1 MTPLIFRA
9 GWRQLTRYRGQWL
22 LAVLA
27 IALGVAVVVAVDL
40 ANQSALRAFETANEV
55 LSGAATHQLVGGPE
69 GVPSDIYRWLRVER
83 GVRRA
88 APVIEGRALLPALG
102 RHVTVLGVD
111 AFAEGDIRSSTLA
124 AGSGDVGRLMAEP
137 NTALL
142 PDELLRALDMELGDA
157 FQLRSGGREFA
168 LSVAGRLAGSEPA
181 LAELVVVDIA
191 TAQELLGRS
200 GFISRIDL
208 VLDGSRAEGLRAALP
223 PGLRL
228 LDSSGQ
234 VGGLEQMTAAFRLNL
249 TALSLLALL
258 VGLFLI
264 YNTLSFTVVRRRP
277 MVGMLRAIG
286 VTRHEVMR
294 GLLLEAT
301 LLGLLG
307 TAAGILFGVP
317 LAQSLVRLVG
327 RTVEALYYEQ
337 AVLALV
343 VAPGSLA
350 KAALLGV
357 LGAVLAAWLPAREA
371 AALPPRQMLERASL
385 EAGSRSWLIR
395 AIWLGLALAGT
406 GGCVFAVSDGLVAG
420 FVGLF
425 AVVLGAAL
433 WVPALSAAALRL
445 ALWPLGILSGSVG
458 RLAARGAAASLSR
471 TGVAVTAL
479 AVAVAAVV
487 GIGIMIQSFRASVSG
502 WLEHTLR
509 ADVYLSTDT
518 AVASPLTPALLAD
531 IARLP
536 DVAELSTSRRLQLPT
551 ASGPLQLW
559 ALTLEPRGWAGFELL
574 AGEPAAA
581 YAGFRQGGVLVSEPF
596 AYRRGLEVGD
606 ALPLPTREG
615 ERDFPVVGIYR
626 DYGSDQGVV
635 TLHADTLRRW
645 FGDSPLTGVGV
656 YAAAGVPADALIA
669 ALQPLLAEA
678 PAIRLQS
685 QQALKARSLAIFDQ
699 TFAITNVLRLLAG
712 VVAFAGVLAALAALQ
727 LERARETAVLRA
739 IGFTPAQ
746 SAGLT
751 VTQSGLL
758 GLTAGLCALPLGILL
773 SSLLVHVILRRAFGW
788 SMAFQIPFASLVE
801 GVLLAVAAALVA
813 ALYPAWRSA
822 REQPAQALREEP

>member
-1 MTPLIFRA
+1 
-9 GWRQLTRYRGQWL
+9 
-22 LAVLA
+22 
-27 IALGVAVVVAVDL
+27 
-40 ANQSALRAFETANEV
+40 
-55 LSGAATHQLVGGPE
+55 
-69 GVPSDIYRWLRVER
+69 
-83 GVRRA
+83 
-88 APVIEGRALLPALG
+88 
-102 RHVTVLGVD
+102 
-111 AFAEGDIRSSTLA
+111 
-124 AGSGDVGRLMAEP
+124 
-137 NTALL
+137 
-142 PDELLRALDMELGDA
+142 
-157 FQLRSGGREFA
+157 
-168 LSVAGRLAGSEPA
+168 GRLAGSEPA

-371 AALPPRQMLERASL
+371 AALPPRQMLDRASL

-406 GGCVFAVSDGLVAG
+406 GGCLFAVSDGLVAG

-559 ALTLEPRGWAGFELL
+559 ALTLEPR
-574 AGEPAAA
+574 
-581 YAGFRQGGVLVSEPF
+581 
-596 AYRRGLEVGD
+596 
-606 ALPLPTREG
+606 
-615 ERDFPVVGIYR
+615 
-626 DYGSDQGVV
+626 
-635 TLHADTLRRW
+635 
-645 FGDSPLTGVGV
+645 
-656 YAAAGVPADALIA
+656 
-669 ALQPLLAEA
+669 
-678 PAIRLQS
+678 
-685 QQALKARSLAIFDQ
+685 
-699 TFAITNVLRLLAG
+699 
-712 VVAFAGVLAALAALQ
+712 
-727 LERARETAVLRA
+727 
-739 IGFTPAQ
+739 
-746 SAGLT
+746 
-751 VTQSGLL
+751 
-758 GLTAGLCALPLGILL
+758 
-773 SSLLVHVILRRAFGW
+773 
-788 SMAFQIPFASLVE
+788 
-801 GVLLAVAAALVA
+801 
-813 ALYPAWRSA
+813 
-822 REQPAQALREEP
+822 